1 MTNFPEAAFISQF
14 GSAYP
19 KQVSWTNKLLVGVTP
34 QSSTPTG
41 SNSVTLL
48 EGVGTG
54 TFLGGKTTTGE
65 WVDVITTKIW
75 LKSALQNGVYTLLL
89 AKPKLANTKGGWEL
103 LRNQVADVLQ
113 EGVVNNG
120 ILPDYKVGDVIPSG
134 NNSRKVGLDFKAT
147 LAGAINGTDIS
158 GTLFF

>member
-1 MTNFPEAAFISQF
+1 M
-14 GSAYP
+14 
-19 KQVSWTNKLLVGVTP
+19 L
-34 QSSTPTG
+34 
-41 SNSVTLL
+41 SVTAWIKSYLMTL
-48 EGVGTG
+48 
-54 TFLGGKTTTGE
+54 
-65 WVDVITTKIW
+65 TTKIW

-89 AKPKLANTKGGWEL
+89 AKPKLTNTKGGWEL

-113 EGVVNNG
+113 EGVVNSG